1 MRPNFIKAGSE
12 NETSFS
18 FRVDHLPSIN
28 NRWHYHQEYELIYFQ
43 KGSGTQFIGDSITG
57 FSEGNVMLIGPQLEH
72 YWQFDEKYFSENNTS
87 SIEAYVVHFDKN
99 FCGTVFFQLP
109 ECTDVLKLLEFA
121 KRGIKVVDSA
131 QEVAGLLK
139 QMHTANGYERLTLLI
154 RALGVIAEDDS
165 AYPVVTNG
173 FGNLSIHNDKRVD
186 LVVEYLSKN
195 LRNHISLKDLSEIA
209 AMNPTSLC
217 RYFKAKANES
227 LSSYIEKMRIGNACK
242 LIAREELSMK
252 QIAHESGFRNLT
264 SFHKSFRK
272 LKGTTP
278 LMFQQRVTGKQS

>member
-1 MRPNFIKAGSE
+1 MKPNFIKSGSE
-12 NETSFS
+12 NEASFS
-18 FRVDHLPSIN
+18 FRVDHLPCIN
-28 NRWHYHQEYELIYFQ
+28 NRWHYHQEFELIYFQ

-57 FSEGNVMLIGPQLEH
+57 FYEGNVMLIGPQLEH
-72 YWQFDEKYFSENNTS
+72 YWQFEDQYFSEGHDANV
-87 SIEAYVVHFDKN
+87 EAYVVHFDKN
-99 FCGTVFFQLP
+99 FCGNAFFNLP
-109 ECTDVLKLLEFA
+109 ECADVLKLLERA

-131 QEVAGLLK
+131 QKVAECLV
-139 QMHTANGYERLTLLI
+139 QMNAARGYERLTLLI
-154 RALGVIAEDDS
+154 RALGIISEDDS

-173 FGNLSIHNDKRVD
+173 FGNLSIHNDKRID
-186 LVVEYLSKN
+186 LIVEYLSKN
-195 LRNHISLKDLSEIA
+195 LQNHISLKDLSEVA

-227 LSSYIEKMRIGNACK
+227 LSSYIEKMRVGNACK
-242 LIAREELSMK
+242 LIAREEMSMK

-278 LMFQQRVTGKQS
+278 LMFQQRVTGKQ